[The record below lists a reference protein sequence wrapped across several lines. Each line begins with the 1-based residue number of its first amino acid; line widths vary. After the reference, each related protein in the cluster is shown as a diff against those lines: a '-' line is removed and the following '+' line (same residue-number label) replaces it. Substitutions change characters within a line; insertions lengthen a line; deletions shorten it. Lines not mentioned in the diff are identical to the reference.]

1 MEDVTVIGAG
11 LAGCEAAYKIAQ
23 SGYKVKLI
31 ECKPKQFSP
40 AHKSE
45 NFAELVCSN
54 SLKSDERAT
63 AGGLLKAEMRSLGS
77 LLIKLA
83 ESARVPAG
91 GALAVDREIFSH
103 SVTKAISEH
112 KNIRIVNET
121 ASDWQDGEL
130 TVIAT
135 GPLTVGGLASSLER
149 RLGSS
154 LSFYDAAAP
163 IVDAQ
168 SIDMNEC
175 FAASRYGK
183 GESDYLNCPLEKQEY
198 IEFYESL
205 ISAERAELHE
215 FDKRDVFDGCMP
227 IEIMAERGVDT
238 MRFGPLRPVG
248 FINPRT
254 ERRPYA
260 VVQLRTENAQKTMYN
275 IVGFQTNLKFAE
287 QKRVFGMIP
296 ALRNAE
302 FLRYGVMHRNTYI
315 NAPRELDRYS
325 RLNRFPN
332 VFIAGQLSGVEGYVE
347 SIASGLMAGINVSR
361 VLGGKEPLALPPTT
375 IMGALFGYLC
385 APNADFQPMN
395 ANFGVLP
402 PLQTHIRDKAKRKE
416 EYWDRSLRDLAE
428 FQKENNLI

>member
-23 SGYKVKLI
+23 SGYKVKLT

-54 SLKSDERAT
+54 SLKSDECAT

-103 SVTKAISEH
+103 SVTKAVSEH

-121 ASDWQDGEL
+121 ASDWRDGEL

-275 IVGFQTNLKFAE
+275 IVGFQTNLRFAE

-325 RLNRFPN
+325 RLKRFPN

-361 VLGGKEPLALPPTT
+361 VLGGKEPLTLPPTT

-385 APNADFQPMN
+385 TPNADFQPMN

-416 EYWDRSLRDLAE
+416 EYCDRSLRDLAE